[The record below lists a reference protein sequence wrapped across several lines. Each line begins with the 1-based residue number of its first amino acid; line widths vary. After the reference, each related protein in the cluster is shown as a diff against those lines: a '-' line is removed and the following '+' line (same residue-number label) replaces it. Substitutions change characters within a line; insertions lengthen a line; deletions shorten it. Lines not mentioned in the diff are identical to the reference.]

1 MTAPEEKARQNID
14 RMLIEAG
21 WVIQN
26 MKDLN
31 PGASLGVA
39 VREYPTDSGE
49 VDYALFVDR
58 QPVGIIEAKKEG
70 FLLSKTEEQSE
81 RYAKGELKY
90 TIKQGAIP
98 FVYESTGIETR
109 FTDNRD
115 PVPRAREVFSFFQPA
130 TLQDWLSQPATLRK
144 RLQSIP
150 KLSAEGLRKC
160 QEQAILNLEKSFT
173 SNRSRALI
181 QMATG
186 SGKTFAAITAG
197 YRLLKFAKAKRI
209 LFLVDTKN
217 LGEQAEQEFQAYTP
231 NDDKRK
237 FTELYGVQ
245 RLSSGFIDK
254 SSQVCISTIQR
265 MYSVLKGEELD
276 ESVELESQYEV
287 RWQNENPQ

>member
-1 MTAPEEKARQNID
+1 
-14 RMLIEAG
+14 
-21 WVIQN
+21 
-26 MKDLN
+26 
-31 PGASLGVA
+31 
-39 VREYPTDSGE
+39 
-49 VDYALFVDR
+49 
-58 QPVGIIEAKKEG
+58 
-70 FLLSKTEEQSE
+70 
-81 RYAKGELKY
+81 
-90 TIKQGAIP
+90 
-98 FVYESTGIETR
+98 
-109 FTDNRD
+109 
-115 PVPRAREVFSFFQPA
+115 
-130 TLQDWLSQPATLRK
+130 
-144 RLQSIP
+144 
-150 KLSAEGLRKC
+150 
-160 QEQAILNLEKSFT
+160 
-173 SNRSRALI
+173 
-181 QMATG
+181 MATG